1 MESALSGSCAL
12 AIRALAGAS
21 GPVLYTVNVHCTL
34 YTLYTVHYTHCT
46 LFTLHTVHC
55 TLCTLYTVTLKQC
68 TVEIRH
74 SVLSRR
80 LRWLAHEKSIIM
92 KVQSSKSLEEIAEF
106 PYLKEHA
113 DWVCK
118 LCWHFYFLYRMLWFL
133 INKSKLFPQLF
144 SLFPCRQFS

>member
-21 GPVLYTVNVHCTL
+21 GPVLYTVNIHCTL

-46 LFTLHTVHC
+46 LFTLHTVHF
-55 TLCTLYTVTLKQC
+55 TLYTVTLKQC

-80 LRWLAHEKSIIM
+80 LGWLAHEKSIIM
-92 KVQSSKSLEEIAEF
+92 KVQSSKILEEIAEF

-113 DWVCK
+113 DLVCK
-118 LCWHFYFLYRMLWFL
+118 LC
-133 INKSKLFPQLF
+133 
-144 SLFPCRQFS
+144 